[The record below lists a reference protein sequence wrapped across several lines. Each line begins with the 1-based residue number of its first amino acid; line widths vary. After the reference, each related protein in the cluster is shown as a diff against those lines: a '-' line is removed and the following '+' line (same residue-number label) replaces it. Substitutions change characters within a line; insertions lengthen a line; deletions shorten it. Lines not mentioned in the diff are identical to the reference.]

1 MFSDHS
7 LSSSCG
13 LRVKT
18 LARAVA
24 LAVASAAVTGVLAQ
38 AAPAAEEAAPRAK
51 DDTVRL
57 GTITITGSGDKLG
70 AGQILNED
78 ATKGR
83 STVTKAATE
92 KDRATGNPYQALSLL
107 PGVNTFNHDATGL
120 FGGGFTMRGFGA
132 DQIGFTI
139 NGVPV
144 NDSGSYSVFPQ
155 EYVDQENICTQSI
168 SQGAPDVEAP
178 HVGATGGSVNIVN
191 CDPENTRRFR
201 VAQTVGQLRLSRT
214 FVRADTG
221 RFANDMAKVFMSY
234 SHTEANKWKG
244 SGGAKRDHF
253 DAAFNFDF
261 SPENRILGSVMY
273 NRAINN
279 NILSLSQA
287 QLAANGY
294 YWDYSPNFT
303 PGHLPAVGG
312 TRQAETGPSPQFY
325 KLSLNPFENAIV
337 SLSGSF
343 KLAENTYLKVQPY
356 LWYGYGTGG
365 NQQRALS
372 ETGFLNTATGK
383 LGAGR
388 DLNGDGDTLDTVI
401 VANSSVT
408 KTNRPGITAEI
419 NRTFDAHQVKIGVW
433 YERAQHRQTGP
444 AVAVDANGNPAD
456 QWLRDGKILRPD
468 GTPFESRDWLT
479 VSPAWQGYFSDSYS
493 FMGDRGLLQFGA
505 RALQISRQFTN
516 TANEGGSTVNFN
528 STYSVEKKYNDI
540 LPQIGVRFNLDSQ
553 QQVFLNTGKNF
564 RAPPNFAYAPTNNN
578 VTITNGVAVLTGN
591 IKAETS
597 ITTDLGYR
605 FQSKA
610 ITFSATAF
618 NVDFKNRQA
627 NAFDPATLKSIY
639 TNAGNARTRGLE
651 LELGTVPVN
660 GFSAYGSLTLQK
672 SKVLSDI
679 RTSATAVLPTSGKQ
693 FALTPQ
699 TIAGLSLQYA
709 NGPYYV
715 RLKAKHTGNQFA
727 TLMNDE
733 EVPSYMTADFDAG
746 YKFGDFTFVKN
757 TMVRLNVSN
766 IGNTKYRNP
775 SSGTLLNAVA
785 VGTQSASTVFYYL
798 GAPRFFSVTL
808 SADF

>member
-1 MFSDHS
+1 MLVVNHS
-7 LSSSCG
+7 QT

-24 LAVASAAVTGVLAQ
+24 LAVASAAVTGALAQ
-38 AAPAAEEAAPRAK
+38 ATPAADDAAPRAK
-51 DDTVRL
+51 DDAVRL

-78 ATKGR
+78 AVKGR

-107 PGVNTFNHDATGL
+107 PGVNTFNYDATGL

-168 SQGAPDVEAP
+168 SQGAPDVDSP
-178 HVGATGGSVNIVN
+178 HVGATGGSVNITN
-191 CDPENTRRFR
+191 CDPENTRRLR
-201 VAQTVGQLRLSRT
+201 VSQTVGQRNLSRT

-234 SHTEANKWKG
+234 SHTQADKWKG
-244 SGGAKRDHF
+244 PGGAKRDHF

-273 NRAINN
+273 NRAVNN
-279 NILSLSQA
+279 NILTLSQA

-294 YWDYSPNFT
+294 YWDLSPNFT

-337 SLSGSF
+337 SVSGSF

-388 DLNGDGDTLDTVI
+388 DLNGDGDTLDTII

-419 NRTFDAHQVKIGVW
+419 NRSFDAHQVKIGVW

-479 VSPAWQGYFSDSYS
+479 VSPAWQGYFSDSFS
-493 FMGDRGLLQFGA
+493 FMGDQGLLQFGA
-505 RALQISRQFTN
+505 RALQVTRKFTN

-540 LPQIGVRFNLDSQ
+540 LPQIGVRFKLDSQ
-553 QQVFLNTGKNF
+553 QQVFANVGKNF
-564 RAPPNFAYAPTNNN
+564 RAPPNFAYAPTNGN
-578 VTITNGVAVLTGN
+578 VTLTNGVAVLTGN

-597 ITTDLGYR
+597 ITTDIGYR

-618 NVDFKNRQA
+618 NVDFKDRQA
-627 NAFDPATLKSIY
+627 NSFDTSTLKSIY

-651 LELGTVPVN
+651 LELGTVPVD

-727 TLMNDE
+727 SLMNDE

-757 TMVRLNVSN
+757 TMLRLNVSN
-766 IGNTKYRNP
+766 LGNTKFRNP
-775 SSGTLLNAVA
+775 SSGTVLNAVA
-785 VGTQSASTVFYYL
+785 VGTQAASTVFYYL
-798 GAPRFFSVTL
+798 GAPRFTSITL